1 MKKLTKLTILSLCLI
16 TALCTAMRA
25 QNKGKA
31 EPLDK
36 RFQKSQTMPVYD
48 AAKDETNVYMLPIG
62 LMPPREA
69 GLTSFGLMLGSLAPS
84 EGVTLN
90 ARFTYPGKTFVA
102 PRRITL
108 RLVST
113 KRGERTFSDADKL
126 TLIADAETVAVG
138 DAVFTLKN
146 YISDYPKR
154 GTVYVSE
161 LLEAPIEVEEFKR
174 LAAAKKVEVK
184 VGGLSWKMGDSQL
197 KALRRLAGLIDEA
210 K

>member
-1 MKKLTKLTILSLCLI
+1 MKKLTKLTILSVCLI
-16 TALCTAMRA
+16 TALCAAARA
-25 QNKGKA
+25 QSKGKA

-36 RFQKSQTMPVYD
+36 RFEKSGTIPVYD
-48 AAKDETNVYMLPIG
+48 AAKDETNVFMLPIG
-62 LMPPREA
+62 LMPPSEA
-69 GLTSFGLMLGSLAPS
+69 NLATFGLMMGSLAPS

-102 PRRITL
+102 PRQITL

-113 KRGERTFSDADKL
+113 KRGERSFSDDDKL
-126 TLIADAETVAVG
+126 ALTADGEAVSVG
-138 DAVFTLKN
+138 GAAFTLKN
-146 YISDYPKR
+146 YISDHPKR

-161 LLEAPIEVEEFKR
+161 LLEAPILVEEFKR

-184 VGGLSWKMGDSQL
+184 VGASSWKMGNSQL
-197 KALRRLAGLIDEA
+197 KALRRLAVVIGDA